1 MSKINLFL
9 RKRINTKNRERL
21 DNKDFSLLSNN
32 CLGGFIL
39 HDLGLRFNSPFINLW
54 LKPGDFIKYL
64 TDIEYYRKLNIEFVK
79 DDTRPYPVGQ
89 LDGIRFYFQHYKN
102 KEEAAC
108 KWRERSE
115 RLAPDNMFVIM
126 TERDGC
132 TYEDLKRFDSLAI
145 KNKIVF
151 TYRQYPEIRSSY
163 YIPGFEEEGSVGYC
177 WKFKNRVTGRK
188 IYDIFP
194 YVDWFNGKRIK

>member
-1 MSKINLFL
+1 MFL
-9 RKRINTKNRERL
+9 RERINTKNRERL

-64 TDIEYYRKLNIEFVK
+64 TDIEYYRKLNVEFVK
-79 DDTRPYPVGQ
+79 DDIRPYPVGQ
-89 LDGIRFYFQHYKN
+89 LDGIRIYFQHYKTE
-102 KEEAAC
+102 KEAAH

-115 RLAPDNMFVIM
+115 RLDTDNMFVIM

-132 TYEDLKRFDSLAI
+132 TYEDLKCFDSLKI
-145 KNKIVF
+145 KNKVVF
-151 TYRQYPEIRSSY
+151 THKPYPELESAY
-163 YIPGFEEEGSVGYC
+163 YIPGFEKEGAVGYC
-177 WKFKNRVTGRK
+177 WKFKNGVTGRK